1 LILLH
6 LLLLLGAPPLF
17 LGVVNRVKAIIGGR
31 RGPPILQVWYDVA
44 KLLRKGAV
52 YSGTTTFV
60 FRAGPLVSF
69 AAILVAGLCVP
80 IAGLPAPLRFPGD
93 CILVAALLG
102 LARFATILAAMDTG
116 SSFEGMGA
124 SREATFGALAE
135 PALFSTLC
143 VLVIGA
149 GSTSLSSILGPELPA
164 MWGDLGAA
172 LVLVATSLFVLL
184 LAENSRIPVDD
195 PNTHLEL
202 TMIHEVMVLDHGG
215 PDLAFIV
222 QGAATKLFLFAAL
235 LARVLVP
242 SAIGFAPADFLLGLL
257 GLGLVAVIVGVIESS
272 IARLRM
278 PRVPAFLG
286 AALVF
291 GIVAMAVL
299 FTVGGPK

>member
-1 LILLH
+1 VILLQI
-6 LLLLLGAPPLF
+6 LLVAGAPPLF
-17 LGVVNRVKAIIGGR
+17 LGVVNRVKAIVAGR
-31 RGPPILQVWYDVA
+31 RGPPLLQVYYDLW
-44 KLLRKGAV
+44 KLARKGAV
-52 YSGTTTFV
+52 YSRTTTFV
-60 FRAGPLVSF
+60 FRAGPVVSL
-69 AAILVAGLCVP
+69 AAILVAGLIVP
-80 IAGLPAPLRFPGD
+80 FAGFPAPLRFPGD
-93 CILVAALLG
+93 CILFAALLG

-135 PALFSTLC
+135 PALFASFA
-143 VLVIGA
+143 VLVIA
-149 GSTSLSSILGPELPA
+149 SGSTSLSEILGPGLPSL
-164 MWGDLGAA
+164 WGGLGAA
-172 LVLVATSLFVLL
+172 LVLVATSLAVLL

-215 PDLAFIV
+215 PDLAYIL
-222 QGAATKLFLFAAL
+222 QGAATKLLLFAAL
-235 LARVLVP
+235 LGRILVP
-242 SAIGFAPADFLLGLL
+242 AATGFAPLDLLLGLA
-257 GLGLVAVIVGVIESS
+257 GIALVAVLVGIVESS

-299 FTVGGPK
+299 FTVGGVR